1 MLELGGDWEQGEW
14 DSYWWSPGVRSWG
27 LGVLSTKLE
36 RGESL
41 VLFIQKKLAYI
52 WWASIR
58 NTSVGLCAKSLQS
71 LWPHGLQHLAL
82 SVHEILQAR
91 ILEWVAM
98 PSSRGSFRP
107 RDQTRVSYISCIA
120 DRFLTAEPPGKPIL
134 WIREFH
140 EFIQISYYNIY
151 IFKLWQCS
159 DTEQGIGTRIRP
171 YNTFHPIKISVVWKR
186 RSFGYSV

>member
-36 RGESL
+36 RDESL

-58 NTSVGLCAKSLQS
+58 NTFVGLCAKSLQS

-82 SVHEILQAR
+82 SVQEILQAR

-107 RDQTRVSYISCIA
+107 RDQTLLLI
-120 DRFLTAEPPGKPIL
+120 
-134 WIREFH
+134 
-140 EFIQISYYNIY
+140 YNIY
-151 IFKLWQCS
+151 YPSYIGRWVLYNWCHREAWDIYLTPWQIKLYLHLCWILSGYHYYHLDVRSVGKKELTILFKLLC
-159 DTEQGIGTRIRP
+159 
-171 YNTFHPIKISVVWKR
+171 
-186 RSFGYSV
+186 